1 MKRLIILSMMLLYS
15 CQYLEEDH
23 QIEKKE
29 VVQAIYSHIGWAIP
43 DKKKDIVINSVLQDS
58 TFFIFHPDSSSTIAG
73 FESFENLVDNFFM
86 NPKFKSIDFT
96 IKNLRVNISESGT
109 VSWFSCLLD
118 DYGEWNGKPA
128 NWLNARWTGVL
139 EKRNDK
145 WLVAQ
150 MHFSFSK

>member
-43 DKKKDIVINSVLQDS
+43 DKKKDLVINSVLQDS
-58 TFFIFHPDSSSTIAG
+58 SFFIFHPDSSGTIAG

-86 NPKFKSIDFT
+86 NPKFKSNDFT

-109 VSWFSCLLD
+109 VAWFSCLLD

-139 EKRNDK
+139 EKRKDK
-145 WLVAQ
+145 WLIAQ

>member
-1 MKRLIILSMMLLYS
+1 MKRLIILTMMLLYS
-15 CQYLEEDH
+15 CQYIEED
-23 QIEKKE
+23 QLKEKKD

-43 DKKKDIVINSVLQDS
+43 DKKKDLVLNSVLQDNS
-58 TFFIFHPDSSSTIAG
+58 FFIFHPDSSSTIAG
-73 FESFENLVDNFFM
+73 FENFENLVDNFFM

-109 VSWFSCLLD
+109 VAWFSCLLD
-118 DYGEWNGKPA
+118 DYGEWDGKQA

-145 WLVAQ
+145 WVIAQ